1 MRSRATSETNF
12 AALTEALA
20 DIEGRLN
27 YYATNHTPED
37 LCELLRD
44 AALRVNAVIE
54 RLQLVKK
61 VVRHGQDAMKRYEAH
76 GYRVEIEKSLAR
88 VYQFLPKGDR
98 QPDWCQVRESPYHL
112 PVLDFEL
119 ENSPNQLSHAVYI
132 YELTTGRSD
141 LRDAVTRSVT

>member
-1 MRSRATSETNF
+1 M
-12 AALTEALA
+12 
-20 DIEGRLN
+20 N

-88 VYQFLPKGDR
+88 VLEFFVQRVAMQSQK
-98 QPDWCQVRESPYHL
+98 VRGPIFISPGL
-112 PVLDFEL
+112 F
-119 ENSPNQLSHAVYI
+119 
-132 YELTTGRSD
+132 
-141 LRDAVTRSVT
+141 